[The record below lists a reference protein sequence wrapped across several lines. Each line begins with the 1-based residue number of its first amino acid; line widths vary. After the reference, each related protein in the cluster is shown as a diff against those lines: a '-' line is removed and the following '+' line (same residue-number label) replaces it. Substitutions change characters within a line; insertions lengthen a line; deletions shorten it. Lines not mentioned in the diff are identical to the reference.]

1 MTAHAKFQPR
11 SVDLHCHSTAS
22 DGTLSPRDVIKLGKE
37 VGLTAMSLT
46 DHDTIAGIQDAA
58 AQAAESGIDFIPGI
72 EISAKFPEP
81 GTLHILGYGIDPA
94 NEQLAALT
102 KELRGGR
109 DDRNERIVRK
119 LQALGIDITLDEVL
133 ALAQGTV
140 GRPHIAQV
148 LVNKRVVSHVQEA
161 FKKYLGQGG
170 LAYEDK
176 ERFTPRQAIEMIHAA
191 GGVAVCAHPV
201 QLRIDNFARLER
213 VLKDLVDQGLDGVEV
228 IHSDHR
234 PLDVKFLDAFATR
247 YKLLKTGGS
256 DFHGSM
262 KSKVRLGLAR
272 QRLIPRAY
280 FEALRDAVAR
290 R

>member
-1 MTAHAKFQPR
+1 MN
-11 SVDLHCHSTAS
+11 SIDLHCHSTAS
-22 DGTLSPRDVIKLGKE
+22 DGTMSPRDVIALGKE
-37 VGLTAMSLT
+37 IGLSAMSLT
-46 DHDTIAGIQDAA
+46 DHDTIGGIADAA
-58 AQAAESGIDFIPGI
+58 AQAAESGIDFLPGI

-81 GTLHILGYGIDPA
+81 GTLHILGYGIDPS
-94 NEQLAALT
+94 NDELTKLT

-109 DDRNERIVRK
+109 DDRNERIVKK
-119 LQALGIDITLDEVL
+119 LQSLGIDIQLQEVL

-148 LVNKRVVSHVQEA
+148 LVNKHVVSHVQEA

-176 ERFTPRQAIEMIHAA
+176 ERFTAREAIAMIHAA
-191 GGVAVCAHPV
+191 GGVAICAHPV
-201 QLRIDNFARLER
+201 QLRLQNFARMR
-213 VLKDLVDQGLDGVEV
+213 QVLKDLVDLGLDGVEV

-234 PLDVKFLDAFATR
+234 PLDVKFLDSFATQ

-262 KSKVRLGLAR
+262 KSKVRLGMAR
-272 QRLIPRAY
+272 QRPIPRAY
-280 FEALRDAVAR
+280 FDAILARLRK
-290 R
+290 

>member
-1 MTAHAKFQPR
+1 MTPKTP
-11 SVDLHCHSTAS
+11 SIDLHCHSTAS

-37 VGLTAMSLT
+37 IGLSAMSLT
-46 DHDTIAGIQDAA
+46 DHDTVGGIPDAA

-72 EISAKFPEP
+72 EVSARFPEP
-81 GTLHILGYGIDPA
+81 GTLHILGYGIDPNHA
-94 NEQLAALT
+94 QLAALT
-102 KELRGGR
+102 SELRGGR
-109 DDRNERIVRK
+109 DDRNERIVNK
-119 LQALGIDITLDEVL
+119 LQSLGIDIQLDEVL
-133 ALAQGTV
+133 ALAKGTV

-176 ERFTPRQAIEMIHAA
+176 ERFTPRQAIEMIHDS
-191 GGVAVCAHPV
+191 GGVAVCAHPT
-201 QLRIDNFARLER
+201 QLRLPNFARLER
-213 VLKDLVDQGLDGVEV
+213 VLKDLVDLGLDGVEV

-234 PLDVKFLDAFATR
+234 PLDVKFLDAFATK

-262 KSKVRLGLAR
+262 KTKVRLGLAR
-272 QRLIPRAY
+272 QRTIPRAY
-280 FEALRDAVAR
+280 FDALINRLYR
-290 R
+290 N

>member
-1 MTAHAKFQPR
+1 MGNTSF
-11 SVDLHCHSTAS
+11 SIDLHCHSTAS
-22 DGTLSPRDVIKLGKE
+22 DGTLAPRDVIKLGKSI
-37 VGLTAMSLT
+37 GLSAMSLT
-46 DHDTIAGIQDAA
+46 DHDTIGGIADATDEA
-58 AQAAESGIDFIPGI
+58 KQLGIDFIPGI

-94 NEQLAALT
+94 NAQLAELT

-109 DDRNERIVRK
+109 DDRNERIVKK
-119 LQALGIDITLDEVL
+119 LQSLGIDIALDEVL

-148 LVNKRVVSHVQEA
+148 LVNKGVVSHVQQA

-191 GGVAVCAHPV
+191 GGVAVCAHAT
-201 QLRIDNFARLER
+201 QLRLENFARLER
-213 VLKDLVDQGLDGVEV
+213 VLKDLVDLGLDGVEV

-280 FEALRDAVAR
+280 FEALRDAVTR